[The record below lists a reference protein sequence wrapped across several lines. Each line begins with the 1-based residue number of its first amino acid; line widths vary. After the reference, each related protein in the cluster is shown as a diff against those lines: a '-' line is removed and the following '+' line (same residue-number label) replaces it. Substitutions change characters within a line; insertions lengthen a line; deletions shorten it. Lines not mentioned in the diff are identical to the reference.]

1 MNQDGS
7 SPIPPLTKIEANKL
21 GLRVARQIVE
31 AAHDLDATIEDTKI
45 AISAKR
51 EPTPS
56 WPPIDLLSEATDG
69 PWPAP
74 VRLHCQW
81 PSGSVD
87 LLLHVS
93 YWRTSADAY
102 RHLVGLAVAVV
113 LPKRRDVVWITIPR
127 VLLAPRNAVRTVRA
141 SVTPPRKKGEAD
153 ESDLAAQRVR
163 SVVKRAGL
171 SFDTGANVEAFR
183 VQLSDGTVLPSA
195 KEAYQRICTLALG
208 KLPFF
213 VTDGKGITGA
223 PPFQPADVV
232 VDDDDVAPEDLTP
245 SGKRAGIW
253 PLPGGVSK
261 YKVTL
266 DTLLAELEAGSV
278 PVETMYEIL
287 REQFDVKG
295 ETSREQYVNVIE
307 AIGLIE
313 KSDGQIG
320 LTKDGRDYLVA
331 KNASDV
337 FDRLHAAF
345 IGVLEPLVLA
355 DEVPPL
361 GGKTMQQR
369 MRALLGVEWESP
381 NQFNFRRNW
390 LYSLGLTERRD
401 DGDNLTQLGR
411 DTVMRYTAEAD
422 LVRDRIGQ
430 VLDQVGPDAGSDI
443 GETKATSAN
452 VPEVSPGLDAPT
464 LASSDE
470 PPAWNEEVVDLRA
483 EHVAP
488 FAKDLVL
495 PPKTIERAVAALSA
509 GKHLLLVG
517 PPGTAKTELAHFI
530 AQAAKRE
537 GYIAGAHVATASAD
551 WTTFDT
557 IGGYALQRDG
567 SLRFREGAL
576 LRAVKQW
583 QWLIVDELNRAD
595 VDRAFGE
602 LMTVLAGRA
611 TDTSFEL
618 DDGKIVKIGLAPD
631 ATHATP
637 RTFRVIA
644 TMNTWDKTS
653 LFRLS
658 HAVQRRFAIVHVD
671 IPADDAYGALVRKH
685 ASLPGVA
692 DAPLPLAAASS
703 LATLFSRSGLLAARH
718 IGPAVALDVIKYA
731 RRRATDTGVS
741 AIDALAE
748 AIAMYVLPQLEG
760 IDQDRAVTCF
770 AAIEILAT
778 SCSPAARKELRER
791 FADLFPHVKLPA

>member
-1 MNQDGS
+1 MNQDAIS
-7 SPIPPLTKIEANKL
+7 SVPSLTKIEANRAS
-21 GLRVARQIVE
+21 LRVARLIVD
-31 AAHDLDATIEDTKI
+31 AAHDLQVTIEHTKI
-45 AISAKR
+45 TISARR
-51 EPTPS
+51 EPTPA
-56 WPPIDLLSEATDG
+56 WPVIDSLSEATDG

-93 YWRTSADAY
+93 YWRTTSDAY
-102 RHLVGLAVAVV
+102 RHLVGLAVAV
-113 LPKRRDVVWITIPR
+113 LPKRRELVWITIPR
-127 VLLAPRNAVRTVRA
+127 ALLAPNKTVHTVRA
-141 SVTPPRKKGEAD
+141 SVTPPRKKGEAE

-163 SVVKRAGL
+163 AVVKRAGL

-183 VQLSDGTVLPSA
+183 VQVFDGAVLPSPE
-195 KEAYQRICTLALG
+195 EAYRRICTLALS

-213 VTDGKGITGA
+213 ATDGKGITGA
-223 PPFQPADVV
+223 PPFEPADVL

-245 SGKRAGIW
+245 SGKKAGIW

-266 DTLLAELEAGSV
+266 DTLLAELEAAPVSV
-278 PVETMYEIL
+278 EAMYEIL

-295 ETSREQYVNVIE
+295 ETSREQYVTVIE
-307 AIGLIE
+307 SIGFLE
-313 KSDGQIG
+313 NSDGQIG
-320 LTKDGRDYLVA
+320 LTNDGRDYLIA

-345 IGVLEPLVLA
+345 IGLLEPLVLA

-390 LYSLGLTERRD
+390 LYSLGLTDRRD
-401 DGDNLTQLGR
+401 DGDYLTQLGR
-411 DTVMRYTAEAD
+411 DTVARYAAEAAI
-422 LVRDRIGQ
+422 VRDRIGQ
-430 VLDQVGPDAGSDI
+430 VLDEQGPDGGIDVA
-443 GETKATSAN
+443 ETKATSSE

-464 LASSDE
+464 LASSEE
-470 PPAWNEEVVDLRA
+470 PPAWNEDVVDIRA

-495 PPKTIERAVAALSA
+495 PPNTIERAVAALSA

-567 SLRFREGAL
+567 SLKFREGAL

-671 IPADDAYGALVRKH
+671 IPSDDAYGALVRKH

-692 DAPLPLAAASS
+692 DAPLPLDAANS
-703 LATLFSRSGLLAARH
+703 LATLFSTSGLLAARH

-731 RRRATDTGVS
+731 RRRATDKGVS
-741 AIDALAE
+741 ASDALAE

-760 IDQDRAVTCF
+760 VDQDRAVTCF
-770 AAIEILAT
+770 AAIGILAT

-791 FADLFPHVKLPA
+791 FVDLFPHVKLPA

>member
-1 MNQDGS
+1 MNQDAS
-7 SPIPPLTKIEANKL
+7 SLPPPLTKIEANKL
-21 GLRVARQIVE
+21 GLRVASKILD
-31 AAHDLDATIEDTKI
+31 AAHDHNVTIEDTKI
-45 AISAKR
+45 EISAKR
-51 EPTPS
+51 EATPS
-56 WPPIDLLSEATDG
+56 WPPVDNLSEATDG

-74 VRLHCQW
+74 VRLHCKW

-93 YWRTSADAY
+93 YWRTTSDAY
-102 RHLVGLAVAVV
+102 RHLIGLAVAV
-113 LPKRRDVVWITIPR
+113 LPKRRELVWITIPR
-127 VLLAPRNAVRTVRA
+127 ALLAPHKAVQTVRA
-141 SVTPPRKKGEAD
+141 SVSPPRKKGEAD
-153 ESDLAAQRVR
+153 ESELAAQRVR

-171 SFDTGANVEAFR
+171 LFDTGANVEAFR
-183 VQLSDGTVLPSA
+183 VQFVDGAVLPSPE
-195 KEAYQRICTLALG
+195 EAYKRICTLALS

-213 VTDGKGITGA
+213 ATDGTGITGV
-223 PPFQPADVV
+223 PPFQLAEVV
-232 VDDDDVAPEDLTP
+232 VDDDDVEPEDLTP

-261 YKVTL
+261 YKLTL
-266 DTLLAELEAGSV
+266 DTLLAEFDAGPITV
-278 PVETMYEIL
+278 DAMYEIL

-295 ETSREQYVNVIE
+295 ETSREQYVNVIK
-307 AIGLIE
+307 AIGLLE
-313 KSDGQIG
+313 ESDGQIEI
-320 LTKDGRDYLVA
+320 TEDGREYLA
-331 KNASDV
+331 TKSASV
-337 FDRLHAAF
+337 IFDRLHAAF
-345 IGVLEPLVLA
+345 IGMLELLVLA

-390 LYSLGLTERRD
+390 LYSLGLTDRRD
-401 DGDNLTQLGR
+401 DGDYLTQLGR
-411 DTVMRYTAEAD
+411 DTVVRYTPEASII
-422 LVRDRIGQ
+422 RDRVGQ
-430 VLDQVGPDAGSDI
+430 VLDEQGPDGGGDVV
-443 GETKATSAN
+443 ETKATSSD

-483 EHVAP
+483 EHVTP

-495 PPKTIERAVAALSA
+495 PPNTIERAVAALSA

-530 AQAAKRE
+530 VQAAKRE

-557 IGGYALQRDG
+557 IGGYALQKDG
-567 SLRFREGAL
+567 SLKFREGAL

-618 DDGKIVKIGLAPD
+618 DDGKVVKIGLAPD
-631 ATHATP
+631 ATHPTP

-685 ASLPGVA
+685 ASLPGIA
-692 DAPLPLAAASS
+692 DAPLPLDAANALAS
-703 LATLFSRSGLLAARH
+703 LFSTNGLLAARH

-731 RRRATDTGVS
+731 RRRATDKGVS
-741 AIDALAE
+741 ASDALAE

-760 IDQDRAVTCF
+760 LDQDRALTCF
-770 AAIEILAT
+770 SAMLKLAT
-778 SCSPAARKELRER
+778 SCSPAARNELRER
-791 FADLFPHVKLPA
+791 FAELFPHVKLPA

>member
-1 MNQDGS
+1 MNKENTS
-7 SPIPPLTKIEANKL
+7 LNPPLTKIEANKL
-21 GLRVARQIVE
+21 GLRVARQILE
-31 AAHDLDATIEDTKI
+31 AASDLHVTIEDTKI

-56 WPPIDLLSEATDG
+56 WPPVDNLSEATDG
-69 PWPAP
+69 PWPVP
-74 VRLHCQW
+74 VQLHCKW
-81 PSGSVD
+81 ASGSVD

-93 YWRTSADAY
+93 YWRTTTDSY
-102 RHLVGLAVAVV
+102 RHLVGLAVAV
-113 LPKRRDVVWITIPR
+113 LPKRRELVWITIPR
-127 VLLAPRNAVRTVRA
+127 ALLAPNKTVHIVRA
-141 SVTPPRKKGEAD
+141 SVSPPRKKGEAD
-153 ESDLAAQRVR
+153 ELRVAGQRVR
-163 SVVKRAGL
+163 AVVKRAGL
-171 SFDTGANVEAFR
+171 SFDTGANIEAFR
-183 VQLSDGTVLPSA
+183 VQLVDGAVLPSPE
-195 KEAYQRICTLALG
+195 EAYKRICILALS

-213 VTDGKGITGA
+213 AIDGKGITGD
-223 PPFQPADVV
+223 PPFQAADVV
-232 VDDDDVAPEDLTP
+232 VDGDDGVPEDLTP

-266 DTLLAELEAGSV
+266 DTLLAELESGPITVDA
-278 PVETMYEIL
+278 MYEIL
-287 REQFDVKG
+287 REQFGVKG
-295 ETSREQYVNVIE
+295 ETSREQYVNVIK

-313 KSDGQIG
+313 ESDEQISLTEEGSEYLDQKSVSEI
-320 LTKDGRDYLVA
+320 
-331 KNASDV
+331 

-345 IGVLEPLVLA
+345 IGMLELLVLA

-390 LYSLGLTERRD
+390 LYSLGLTDRRD
-401 DGDNLTQLGR
+401 DGDYLTQLGR
-411 DTVMRYTAEAD
+411 DTVGHYAPEASTI
-422 LVRDRIGQ
+422 RDRIGQ
-430 VLDQVGPDAGSDI
+430 VLDEQGPDEDSDI
-443 GETKATSAN
+443 GKTKATSPD

-483 EHVAP
+483 EHVIP

-495 PPKTIERAVAALSA
+495 PPNTIERAVAALSA

-537 GYIAGAHVATASAD
+537 GYVAGAHVATASAD

-557 IGGYALQRDG
+557 IGGYALQKDG
-567 SLRFREGAL
+567 SLKFREGAL

-618 DDGKIVKIGLAPD
+618 DDGKVVKIGLAPD

-637 RTFRVIA
+637 KTFRVIA

-685 ASLPGVA
+685 ASLPGVV
-692 DAPLPLAAASS
+692 DAPLPLDAANA
-703 LATLFSRSGLLAARH
+703 LATLFSTNGLLAARH

-731 RRRATDTGVS
+731 RRRATDEGVS
-741 AIDALAE
+741 ASDALAE

-760 IDQDRAVTCF
+760 LDQDRALTCF
-770 AAIEILAT
+770 AAMWILAT

-791 FADLFPHVKLPA
+791 FVDLFPHVKLPA